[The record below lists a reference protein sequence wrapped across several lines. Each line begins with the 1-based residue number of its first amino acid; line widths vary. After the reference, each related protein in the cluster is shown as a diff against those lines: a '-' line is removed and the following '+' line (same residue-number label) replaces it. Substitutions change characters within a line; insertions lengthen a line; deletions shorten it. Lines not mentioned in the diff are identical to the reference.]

1 MPRLCENCHQK
12 EAVMK
17 TWTNEECKFFQPKT
31 MYDYFPEFQKYKEE
45 KAKKDY
51 IDMCKQKLLTL
62 NPNHTNFTVDHANTS
77 QICTQSFIKF
87 ESNLQDPKFRDNFFQ
102 WCSMMNLAQ
111 KSNTS
116 TEDEDFVQYVTET
129 IKFHHLPINCPL
141 NNCQQVLS
149 ASFILSHILADH
161 QLVFTIECCEV
172 FNEKQAILLFD
183 PKILKPGETFCLG
196 ILALPSQK

>member
-1 MPRLCENCHQK
+1 MAYLCENCHQK
-12 EAVMK
+12 EAVVKMESN
-17 TWTNEECKFFQPKT
+17 NEWKFLQPKT

-62 NPNHTNFTVDHANTS
+62 NPNHTNFTVDQAKTS
-77 QICTQSFIKF
+77 QICTQSLIKF
-87 ESNLQDPKFRDNFFQ
+87 ETSLQNPKFRDNFFQ
-102 WCSMMNLAQ
+102 WCSMINMAQ
-111 KSNTS
+111 KRRHSS
-116 TEDEDFVQYVTET
+116 EDEEFVQYVTET

-161 QLVFTIECCEV
+161 QLFFTIECREV
-172 FNEKQAILLFD
+172 LNEKQAILLFD
-183 PKILKPGETFCLG
+183 PKILKPAETFCLG